1 MNLILFGSFIIGI
14 ILTVYGSVTL
24 PIEIPGYNGTY
35 TGSYQSSSEQLQKH
49 KNDLMNYQIQSKEF
63 IIIIVGVSIIFLDI
77 LYILCYNYYN
87 DIKEETKKRRT
98 IKITPYKQNINKN
111 VIESNKIEK
120 QSITIVNS
128 NKISAVNSNKI
139 STVNSNKIS
148 TVNSNKIST
157 VNSNEI
163 PIINPRQVKITLPNV
178 NSRNIK
184 LPVIYKLQDYS
195 KLYFHQMP
203 PNYQKYFIENDKK
216 FNRGIDYQ
224 YIK

>member
-139 STVNSNKIS
+139 STVNSN
-148 TVNSNKIST
+148 
-157 VNSNEI
+157 EI